1 MKIIFGAG
9 IVFLMCCI
17 NILPV
22 WAEPDEISNKE
33 CRSCHRFS
41 LNEKYSK
48 KGPDLFYAGNK
59 YYQTWLENFLQ
70 SPTALHKLVN
80 SSQSGLLR
88 KKQKV
93 NRPHIFLTK
102 DESKRVS
109 NFLMKLRITGL
120 EMGKVDKKKLSKSER
135 SHGKI
140 LFERDFSCISCHR
153 ALNLVGKIR
162 GGVSGASMVNSGLRL
177 NPDWVFNWLKN
188 PKKFFSESGMP
199 VYNLNEETAVLITKY
214 ILSIRTSR

>member
-1 MKIIFGAG
+1 MRISFGVG
-9 IVFLMCCI
+9 IVFLICWI
-17 NILPV
+17 NVLPV

-59 YYQTWLENFLQ
+59 YYQIWLENFLQ
-70 SPTALHKLVN
+70 SPAIIREVVY

-88 KKQKV
+88 KTQKV

-109 NFLMKLRITGL
+109 SFLMTLQIPGL
-120 EMGKVDKKKLSKSER
+120 ELGKVDKKKLSKGER
-135 SHGKI
+135 SQGKI
-140 LFERDFSCISCHR
+140 LFERNFGCISCHR

-199 VYNLNEETAVLITKY
+199 LYDLNEETAVLITKY
-214 ILSIRTSR
+214 ILSIRASP